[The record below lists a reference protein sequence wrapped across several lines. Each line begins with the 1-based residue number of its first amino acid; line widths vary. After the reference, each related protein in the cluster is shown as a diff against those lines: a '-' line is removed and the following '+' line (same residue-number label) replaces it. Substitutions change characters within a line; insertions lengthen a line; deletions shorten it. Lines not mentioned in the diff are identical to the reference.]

1 MKYNRIFFFS
11 FLIAAF
17 VACSSAS
24 EEVIVTLQ
32 QAEQCME
39 VYPDSALNLL
49 RKISCPGKLSGQER
63 ADYVLLLTQARD
75 KNYMDMSAD
84 SSITFAIDYF
94 KKKKDKSKYG
104 KALYYYGR
112 VLHGK
117 RETTRAMKVYWK
129 ARRVLK
135 DTKEYKIMGLM
146 FANMSI
152 FNRDQSLY
160 DEAIHCCRQAI
171 SYYYQ
176 AKDTLGVAYAYQ
188 TMGTSFFL
196 KQEMDSVYQ
205 CVMTSL
211 QLLTN
216 NPVRLKINGS
226 KILGK
231 MYCFEKQY
239 LKAEKVFLRILDE
252 EPDKDMFVLHYM
264 SLGRLYQMMGR
275 KQDAEKYLKLCLDS
289 DNLFTSSEAY
299 ECLAKLAKADHDY
312 EQALILK
319 GRSDSL
325 LYIAEND
332 RKREALVQLQVKYQ
346 KEEFETELLQGKLEK
361 RGLHILYLI
370 VVILFSGI
378 VYFFYARY
386 GRVKLEVIQTR
397 KVIEK
402 NNKQIASYQSEIGV
416 YKQQKNET
424 SVQCKVE
431 ELSRKMKVLITENE
445 KLRSKIDVSTLIKM
459 LKNGEVLVEKL
470 TPEEWD
476 KIFDLVNSLYSNSLI
491 KLKRECSQLTKH
503 DIKLLTFLFLGFTTR
518 ELKILFDSKDN
529 HTIFKAKMRLKERLK
544 LTKDE
549 SVEDFLHKCQSDK
562 LK

>member
-312 EQALILK
+312 EQALIFK

-491 KLKRECSQLTKH
+491 KLKRVCSQLTKH

>member
-1 MKYNRIFFFS
+1 MKYNRIFFLS

-17 VACSSAS
+17 VACSSAP
-24 EEVIVTLQ
+24 EEVIVTLR

-386 GRVKLEVIQTR
+386 GRVKFEVIQTR

>member
-529 HTIFKAKMRLKERLK
+529 YTIFKAKMRLKERLK

>member
-299 ECLAKLAKADHDY
+299 ECLAKADHDY

-332 RKREALVQLQVKYQ
+332 RKREALVQLQAKYQ
-346 KEEFETELLQGKLEK
+346 KEEFETEVLRGKLEK
-361 RGLHILYLI
+361 RVLHIIYLI

-386 GRVKLEVIQTR
+386 GRAKLEVIQTR

-402 NNKQIASYQSEIGV
+402 NNKPFQ
-416 YKQQKNET
+416 
-424 SVQCKVE
+424 
-431 ELSRKMKVLITENE
+431 
-445 KLRSKIDVSTLIKM
+445 RSDLDKDFSTLIKM
-459 LKNGEVLVEKL
+459 LKSGEVLVEKL

-476 KIFDLVNSLYSNSLI
+476 KIFDLVNCLYSNSLI

-544 LTKDE
+544 LAKDE

>member
-397 KVIEK
+397 KVI
-402 NNKQIASYQSEIGV
+402 
-416 YKQQKNET
+416 
-424 SVQCKVE
+424 
-431 ELSRKMKVLITENE
+431 
-445 KLRSKIDVSTLIKM
+445 
-459 LKNGEVLVEKL
+459 
-470 TPEEWD
+470 
-476 KIFDLVNSLYSNSLI
+476 
-491 KLKRECSQLTKH
+491 
-503 DIKLLTFLFLGFTTR
+503 
-518 ELKILFDSKDN
+518 
-529 HTIFKAKMRLKERLK
+529 
-544 LTKDE
+544 
-549 SVEDFLHKCQSDK
+549 
-562 LK
+562 

>member
-1 MKYNRIFFFS
+1 MKYNRIFFLS

-17 VACSSAS
+17 VACSSAP
-24 EEVIVTLQ
+24 EEVIVTLR

-49 RKISCPGKLSGQER
+49 RKISCPDKLSGQER

-112 VLHGK
+112 VLQGK
-117 RETTRAMKVYWK
+117 RETTRAMKVYWE

>member
-1 MKYNRIFFFS
+1 MKYNRIFFLS

-17 VACSSAS
+17 VACSSAP
-24 EEVIVTLQ
+24 EEVIVTLR

-49 RKISCPGKLSGQER
+49 RKISCPDKLSGQER

-112 VLHGK
+112 VLQGK
-117 RETTRAMKVYWK
+117 RETTRAMKVYWE

-135 DTKEYKIMGLM
+135 ETKEHKIMGLM
-146 FANMSI
+146 LADMS
-152 FNRDQSLY
+152 FFYRDQSLY
-160 DEAIHCCRQAI
+160 DEAIHCCHQAI

-231 MYCFEKQY
+231 MYCFEKQ
-239 LKAEKVFLRILDE
+239 
-252 EPDKDMFVLHYM
+252 DMFVLHYM

-332 RKREALVQLQVKYQ
+332 RKREALVQLQAKYQ
-346 KEEFETELLQGKLEK
+346 KEEFETEVLRGKLEK
-361 RGLHILYLI
+361 RVLHIIYLI

-386 GRVKLEVIQTR
+386 GRAKLEVIQTR

-402 NNKQIASYQSEIGV
+402 NNKQIASYQNEIGA

-459 LKNGEVLVEKL
+459 LKSGEVLVEKL

-476 KIFDLVNSLYSNSLI
+476 KIFDLVNCLYSNSLI

-544 LTKDE
+544 LAKDE

>member
-312 EQALILK
+312 EQALIFK

>member
-11 FLIAAF
+11 FLIAVF
-17 VACSSAS
+17 VACSSTP
-24 EEVIVTLQ
+24 EEVIVTLR

-39 VYPDSALNLL
+39 AYPDSALNLL
-49 RKISCPGKLSGQER
+49 RKISCPDKLSGQER
-63 ADYVLLLTQARD
+63 ADYVLLLTQACD

-94 KKKKDKSKYG
+94 RKKNDKSKYG

-117 RETTRAMKVYWK
+117 RETTRAMKVYWE

-146 FANMSI
+146 LADMS
-152 FNRDQSLY
+152 FFYRDQSLY
-160 DEAIHCCRQAI
+160 DEAIHCCHQAI

-386 GRVKLEVIQTR
+386 GRAKLEVIQTR

-402 NNKQIASYQSEIGV
+402 NNKQIASYQNEIGA

-476 KIFDLVNSLYSNSLI
+476 KIFDLVNCLYSNSLI
-491 KLKRECSQLTKH
+491 KLKSECAQLTKH
-503 DIKLLTFLFLGFTTR
+503 DIKLLTFLFLGFTTK

-529 HTIFKAKMRLKERLK
+529 HTIFKAKMRLKERLE
-544 LTKDE
+544 LAKDE

>member
-160 DEAIHCCRQAI
+160 DEAIHCCLQAI

>member
-332 RKREALVQLQVKYQ
+332 RKREALVQLQAKYQ
-346 KEEFETELLQGKLEK
+346 KEEFETEVLRGKLEK
-361 RGLHILYLI
+361 RVLHIIYLI

-386 GRVKLEVIQTR
+386 GRAKLEVIQTR

-402 NNKQIASYQSEIGV
+402 NNKQIASYQNEIGA

-459 LKNGEVLVEKL
+459 LKSGEVLVEKL

-476 KIFDLVNSLYSNSLI
+476 KIFDLVNCLYSNSLI

-544 LTKDE
+544 LAKDE

>member
-416 YKQQKNET
+416 YKQQKNDT

>member
-1 MKYNRIFFFS
+1 MS

-17 VACSSAS
+17 VACSSAP
-24 EEVIVTLQ
+24 EEVIVTLR

>member
-1 MKYNRIFFFS
+1 MKYNRIFFLS

-17 VACSSAS
+17 VACSSAP
-24 EEVIVTLQ
+24 EEVIVTLR

-49 RKISCPGKLSGQER
+49 RKISCPDKLSGQER

-112 VLHGK
+112 VLQGK
-117 RETTRAMKVYWK
+117 RETTRAMKVYWE

-386 GRVKLEVIQTR
+386 GRAKLEVIQTR

-402 NNKQIASYQSEIGV
+402 NNKQIASYQNEIGA

-459 LKNGEVLVEKL
+459 LKSGEVLVEKL

-476 KIFDLVNSLYSNSLI
+476 KIFDLVNCLYSNSLI

-544 LTKDE
+544 LAKDE

>member
-17 VACSSAS
+17 VACSSAP
-24 EEVIVTLQ
+24 EEVIVTLR

-49 RKISCPGKLSGQER
+49 RKISCPDKLSGQER
-63 ADYVLLLTQARD
+63 SDYVLLLTQARD

-112 VLHGK
+112 VLQGR

-239 LKAEKVFLRILDE
+239 SKAEKVFLRILDE
-252 EPDKDMFVLHYM
+252 EPDKDMLVLHYM

-378 VYFFYARY
+378 VYFFYAKY
-386 GRVKLEVIQTR
+386 GRAKLEVIQTR

-402 NNKQIASYQSEIGV
+402 NNKQIASYQNEIGV

-431 ELSRKMKVLITENE
+431 ELSRKMKVLTIENE

-459 LKNGEVLVEKL
+459 LKGGEVLVEKL

-476 KIFDLVNSLYSNSLI
+476 KIFDLVNCLYSNSLI

-544 LTKDE
+544 LAKDE

>member
-544 LTKDE
+544 LAKDE

>member
-17 VACSSAS
+17 VACSSAP
-24 EEVIVTLQ
+24 EEVIVTLR

-49 RKISCPGKLSGQER
+49 RKKSCPDKLSGQER
-63 ADYVLLLTQARD
+63 SDYVLLLTQARD

-112 VLHGK
+112 VLQGR

-239 LKAEKVFLRILDE
+239 SKAEKVFLRILDE
-252 EPDKDMFVLHYM
+252 EPDKDMLVLHYM

-378 VYFFYARY
+378 VYFFYAKY
-386 GRVKLEVIQTR
+386 GRAKLEVIQTR

-402 NNKQIASYQSEIGV
+402 NNKQIASYQNEIGV

-431 ELSRKMKVLITENE
+431 ELSRKMKVLTIENE

-459 LKNGEVLVEKL
+459 LKGGEVLVEKL

-476 KIFDLVNSLYSNSLI
+476 KIFDLVNCLYSNSLI

-544 LTKDE
+544 LAKDE

>member
-11 FLIAAF
+11 FLIAVF
-17 VACSSAS
+17 VACSSTP
-24 EEVIVTLQ
+24 EEVIVTLR

-39 VYPDSALNLL
+39 AYPDSALNLL
-49 RKISCPGKLSGQER
+49 RKISCPDKLSGQER

-94 KKKKDKSKYG
+94 RKKNDKSKYG

-117 RETTRAMKVYWK
+117 RETMRAMKVYWE

-135 DTKEYKIMGLM
+135 NTKEYKIMGLM
-146 FANMSI
+146 LADMS
-152 FNRDQSLY
+152 FFYRDQSLY
-160 DEAIHCCRQAI
+160 DEAIHCCHQAI

-275 KQDAEKYLKLCLDS
+275 KQDAEKYLKLSLDS

-386 GRVKLEVIQTR
+386 GRAKLEVIQTR

-402 NNKQIASYQSEIGV
+402 NNKQIASYQNEIGA

-476 KIFDLVNSLYSNSLI
+476 KIFDLVNCLYSNSLI
-491 KLKRECSQLTKH
+491 KLKSECTQLTKH
-503 DIKLLTFLFLGFTTR
+503 DIKLLTFLFLGFTTK

-529 HTIFKAKMRLKERLK
+529 HTIFKAKMRLKERLE
-544 LTKDE
+544 LAKDE